1 MLMEQ
6 RELAKIAWQK
16 ELDKK
21 LELYFGKN
29 VFLSLR
35 EGRVKSVMDLMLTLS
50 EAELDAVI
58 PQLRQACLDVEAIIK
73 NGDSPAN
80 PCYVLGYKYPK
91 HFAVGGGKNSNR
103 RYVLIQ
109 ILI

>member
-1 MLMEQ
+1 MQTIEE
-6 RELAKIAWQK
+6 RELAKQSWQK

-35 EGRVKSVMDLMLTLS
+35 EGRIKSITDLRLTLTRN
-50 EAELDAVI
+50 ELDSVI

-80 PCYVLGYKYPK
+80 PSYVLGYKYPR
-91 HFAVGGGKNSNR
+91 HFQFGESEEKK
-103 RYVLIQ
+103 RYALIQ